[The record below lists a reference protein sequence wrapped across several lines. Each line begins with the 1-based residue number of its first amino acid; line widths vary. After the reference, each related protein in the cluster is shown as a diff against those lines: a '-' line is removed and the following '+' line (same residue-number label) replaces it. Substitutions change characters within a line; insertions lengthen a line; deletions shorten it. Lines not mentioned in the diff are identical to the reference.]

1 MTSSTPPYT
10 LLFFGS
16 FDPIHLGH
24 LIIAEYMVNTR
35 LAEELWFVLSPVN
48 PLKADKKKTDQE
60 LRKEM
65 IELAI
70 ENVKEFKVSDIEFFM
85 PAPHYTFKTLLVLK
99 ESYPDKNFALL
110 IGSDNLQNF
119 EKWKNHKEILDLLP
133 VFVYPRLGFASE
145 TFDNHPNLHKTQA
158 PVIEL
163 SSTQIRKNLA
173 AEKTARFMVPEKVL
187 NFIAKNNLYASPN
200 SFLST
205 ST

>member
-1 MTSSTPPYT
+1 MTRSSSPYT

-24 LIIAEYMVNTR
+24 LIIAEYMINAR
-35 LAEELWFVLSPVN
+35 LAREIWFVLSPVN
-48 PLKADKKKTDQE
+48 PLKAHMEKTGQE
-60 LRKEM
+60 IRKEM
-65 IELAI
+65 LELAI

-99 ESYPDKNFALL
+99 ESHPDKNFALL
-110 IGSDNLQNF
+110 IGGDNLQNF

-133 VFVYPRLGFASE
+133 VFVYPRLGFASD
-145 TFDNHPNLHKTQA
+145 TFDNHPNLQITEA

-173 AEKTARFMVPEKVL
+173 AEKTARFMLPEKVYD
-187 NFIAKNNLYASPN
+187 FIKRNNLYANPN
-200 SFLST
+200 SFFSAST
-205 ST
+205 